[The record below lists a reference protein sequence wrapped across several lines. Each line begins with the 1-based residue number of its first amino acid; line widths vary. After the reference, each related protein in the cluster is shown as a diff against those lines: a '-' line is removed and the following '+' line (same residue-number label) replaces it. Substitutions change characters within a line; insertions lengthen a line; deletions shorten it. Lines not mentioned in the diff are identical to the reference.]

1 VSDPLYLD
9 IAESIRKIILSKG
22 MPPHARLPSEARLVK
37 KFGAARATVRR
48 ALAKL
53 REEKLVYSRPA
64 VGTFVAEARIDQD
77 LDQLVSFSEF
87 MVYSGLVPGT
97 RILEAAEQT
106 IHDVESPVLLRLQLQ
121 PGSKVIFLRRLRLGS
136 GEPLVIANTW
146 LPAVLF
152 PGFIKQD
159 LKRHSVYEIM
169 TRMGHRPID
178 AVQTI
183 ESITLPE
190 EEANLLEVAAGSPA
204 LLIRRL
210 AYSRGLPVEYAVDHY
225 RGDRTAFRVRLGVL
239 EQRLGPERHVI

>member
-1 VSDPLYLD
+1 MSGPPYLA
-9 IAESIRKIILSKG
+9 IAEAIRKTILSKR
-22 MPPHARLPSEARLVK
+22 MPPHSRLPSEAQLVQR
-37 KFGAARATVRR
+37 FDVARATVRR

-53 REEKLVYSRPA
+53 QEERLVYSRPA
-64 VGTFVAEARIDQD
+64 VGTFVAEARIEQA

-97 RILEAAEQT
+97 QILEAAVRT
-106 IHDVESPVLLRLQLQ
+106 ISDAGSPVLHGLQLK
-121 PGSKVIFLRRLRLGS
+121 PGCRVIFLRRLRLGS

-146 LPAVLF
+146 LPASLF
-152 PGFIKQD
+152 PGFLKQD
-159 LKRHSVYEIM
+159 LKRLSVYEIM
-169 TRMGHRPID
+169 ARMGYRPID

-190 EEANLLEVAAGSPA
+190 EEASLLRVAAGSPA

-225 RGDRTAFRVRLGVL
+225 RGDRTTFRVRLGVL
-239 EQRLGPERHVI
+239 EQRLGPERSVI

>member
-1 VSDPLYLD
+1 MSGQQYLT
-9 IAESIRKIILSKG
+9 IAESIRKTILSKR
-22 MPPHARLPSEARLVK
+22 MPPHTRLPSEAQLVRQFK
-37 KFGAARATVRR
+37 VARATVRR

-53 REEKLVYSRPA
+53 QEERLLYSRPA
-64 VGTFVAEARIDQD
+64 VGTFVAEAKIEQD

-97 RILEAAEQT
+97 RILEAVEQT
-106 IHDVESPVLLRLQLQ
+106 IHDTESPVLHGLQLR
-121 PGSKVIFLRRLRLGS
+121 PGARVIFLRRLRLGS

-146 LPAVLF
+146 LPAALF
-152 PGFIKQD
+152 PGFLKQD
-159 LKRHSVYEIM
+159 LKRLSVYEIM
-169 TRMGHRPID
+169 ARMGHRPID

-190 EEANLLEVAAGSPA
+190 EEANLLKVTPGSAA

-225 RGDRTAFRVRLGVL
+225 RGDRTTFRVRLGVL
-239 EQRLGPERHVI
+239 EQRLGPERVII